1 MNQPIH
7 QSFSQS
13 LKKIFY
19 RRKRIECFFFWYF
32 LCRMCESTGGGGSG
46 CITPKIVSG
55 KCLCEQYY
63 LCGMK

>member
-1 MNQPIH
+1 MN
-7 QSFSQS
+7 QSFSQA
-13 LKKIFY
+13 LKKKNILPKN
-19 RRKRIECFFFWYF
+19 RMFFFWYF